1 MTRYRIDKDANERVT
16 KVTETR
22 NLRTL
27 PFRPSEDQLSIGK
40 AWEDWLEGIEREF
53 R

>member
-1 MTRYRIDKDANERVT
+1 MTGYGIDKDANERVT

-40 AWEDWLEGIEREF
+40 A
-53 R
+53 